1 MKEIGSEFWNIP
13 TQDCSNGLLPES
25 TRWYLSGRSALHAV
39 IRELKNCR
47 TVAMP
52 AWCCDSMIKPFIDAG
67 LEVHF
72 YPVYWQNGL
81 VQEISLNS
89 DVLFLIDYFGYTST
103 HPKINDYHGIVIRD
117 VTHSL
122 FSSQY
127 TDADFY
133 FGSLR
138 KWCGFW
144 TGGYAWTTDEHTLT
158 TARLDDHR
166 YIELRKQAMRMKAEY
181 VSGHR
186 FDKSYLAV
194 FEEAEERLES
204 VGIASAAERDVQQA
218 RLLDIDSIK
227 TRRRSNAEII
237 RAAFPGQLVFP
248 EMRST
253 DTPMFVPVIVPDGKR
268 DALRSHLIK
277 NDIYCPIHWPMSNYH
292 KLDERSTAIYWNEL
306 SLVCDQR
313 YTEEDMHR
321 LVNTIRAFWKE
332 A

>member
-1 MKEIGSEFWNIP
+1 
-13 TQDCSNGLLPES
+13 
-25 TRWYLSGRSALHAV
+25 
-39 IRELKNCR
+39 
-47 TVAMP
+47 
-52 AWCCDSMIKPFIDAG
+52 
-67 LEVHF
+67 
-72 YPVYWQNGL
+72 
-81 VQEISLNS
+81 
-89 DVLFLIDYFGYTST
+89 
-103 HPKINDYHGIVIRD
+103 
-117 VTHSL
+117 
-122 FSSQY
+122 
-127 TDADFY
+127 
-133 FGSLR
+133 
-138 KWCGFW
+138 
-144 TGGYAWTTDEHTLT
+144 
-158 TARLDDHR
+158 
-166 YIELRKQAMRMKAEY
+166 MKAEY